1 MNPEVLKNNYNI
13 KITHIDGATL
23 MKILIGS
30 NNAHKAKEIQDMLPD
45 YEVLRPKDIGLDLEP
60 EENGKTFAENALIKA
75 KAFAEASG
83 LLTMAD
89 DSGLEVACLNGEPG
103 IYSARYCPKP
113 GADDADRRHYL
124 LDNIRKCGAER
135 PWKARFCCAM
145 AIVPPNGEVRQVF
158 GTCEGVIIPEERGS
172 NGFGYDPIFFKP
184 EFNMT
189 LAEMTE
195 EQKNSISH
203 RGNALK
209 QALPIL
215 KELASL

>member
-124 LDNIRKCGAER
+124 LENIRKCGAER

>member
-1 MNPEVLKNNYNI
+1 
-13 KITHIDGATL
+13 

-30 NNAHKAKEIQDMLPD
+30 NNAHKVKEIQDMLPE
-45 YEVLRPKDIGLDLEP
+45 YEVLRPKDIGLNLDP
-60 EENGKTFAENALIKA
+60 EENGTTFAENALIKA
-75 KAFAEASG
+75 KTFAEASE

-89 DSGLEVACLNGEPG
+89 DSGLEVECLNGEPG

-124 LDNIRKCGAER
+124 LENIQKCGAPR

-145 AIVPPNGEVRQVF
+145 AIVSPSGAVRQVF
-158 GTCEGVIIPEERGS
+158 GTCEGCIIPEERGS
-172 NGFGYDPIFFKP
+172 NGFGYDPIFCKP
-184 EFNMT
+184 EFGMT
-189 LAEMTE
+189 LAEMSE
-195 EQKNSISH
+195 EQKNAVSH

-215 KELASL
+215 KEISSL